1 MAVRSEELIN
11 GRTKEEARAG
21 VRPGNK
27 VYGLIVLFLGIILWV
42 PAARWTIDGWIA
54 WINGMAGWLGIVEPL
69 PRLTG
74 WPLLIGAAVVGGLYS
89 LVEIYWQPVQR
100 KSGKLIYA
108 EPLIW
113 VVWFMITASDVYTT
127 YLGFLL
133 PPETAGQLW
142 QESAQNANVAALVS
156 ILLTFI
162 PNWMILR
169 GLKRLRG

>member
-1 MAVRSEELIN
+1 MSQVRSEPLIN
-11 GRTKEEARAG
+11 GRTGAEIGQPA
-21 VRPGNK
+21 RPGNK
-27 VYGLIVLFLGIILWV
+27 VFALIVLFLGLILWV

-54 WINGMAGWLGIVEPL
+54 WLNGMAGWLGIAEPL
-69 PRLTG
+69 PRLSG
-74 WPLLIGAAVVGGLYS
+74 WTLLIGAAVVGGLYS
-89 LVEIYWQPVQR
+89 LVEIYWQPAQR
-100 KSGKLIYA
+100 KGGRLVFA

-113 VVWFMITASDVYTT
+113 VVWFLITATDVYTT

-133 PPETAGQLW
+133 PPENAQLW
-142 QESAQNANVAALVS
+142 QESAQNPNVAALVS